1 MHVIQSPL
9 LAYHILITF
18 DFLSLRAIPSLSQV
32 VSLCTQCISSTQIA
46 IPSDLLSTVVTLLHA
61 MFSRY
66 SEDLLDEHNVL
77 AYYDYAL
84 SLLRLLHSLHLRCM
98 TFMI

>member
-9 LAYHILITF
+9 LAYHILVTF
-18 DFLSLRAIPSLSQV
+18 DFLSLQDIPSLSQV
-32 VSLCTQCISSTQIA
+32 VTLCNHCISSTQIA
-46 IPSDLLSTVVTLLHA
+46 IPSNLLSTVVTLLHA

-66 SEDLLDEHNVL
+66 SEDSLNEKSVI
-77 AYYDYAL
+77 AYHDYVL

-98 TFMI
+98 I